1 MEARLSGTGFKIA
14 SITPERQAVSQ
25 IERTEWRWQVEPTRT
40 GVLHLQLTL
49 TANLDVAGRSVP
61 RMIRT
66 FEQRIAVEVAWT
78 ERTKA
83 FLAGNWQWL
92 WTAILIPLLAW
103 GYRILQRFKY
113 FARIERSGHPAPGAP
128 GCAPLRRGAAG
139 E

>member
-1 MEARLSGTGFKIA
+1 MEAHLSGTGFKVE

-49 TANLDVAGRSVP
+49 SANLDVAGRSVP

-78 ERTKA
+78 QRTKV

-103 GYRILQRFKY
+103 GYRILQRT
-113 FARIERSGHPAPGAP
+113 RSRKQDEAS
-128 GCAPLRRGAAG
+128 
-139 E
+139 